1 MPELNISSLGL
12 FAGDEHQPFFWEG
25 GQPAALFI
33 HGFMGTP
40 AEMRPLAREL
50 HQANWTVQGLL
61 LPGFGQQIDTLFDRR
76 NREWF
81 EETQSALV
89 ELQAKHQPVILIGYS
104 MGAAVALNVAAET
117 APDKLIL
124 LAPFLRIGNT
134 LHKIIWQTAKH
145 LFPRLQPFK
154 KADFSDAR
162 INELFG
168 GLMPELDLDDPQVQE
183 ELRHLSVPA
192 RFVDQVLDIGRAAE
206 KVAAQIQTP
215 SMIIQGTQDQAVDPA
230 RTRQLLQQ
238 LPGPITYQELET
250 DHGIVE
256 ATNPYFQQMV
266 RSVLT
271 FAEGNAVTRNSEF
284 LENVGSLAKMDL

>member
-1 MPELNISSLGL
+1 
-12 FAGDEHQPFFWEG
+12 
-25 GQPAALFI
+25 
-33 HGFMGTP
+33 MGTP

-145 LFPRLQPFK
+145 LFPRVQPFK

>member
-1 MPELNISSLGL
+1 MPGLNILSLGL
-12 FAGDEHQPFFWEG
+12 FAGDEHQPFLWEG
-25 GQPAALFI
+25 GQPAALLI

-76 NREWF
+76 YQEWL
-81 EETQSALV
+81 EAARSALV
-89 ELQAKHQPVILIGYS
+89 ELQEKHQPVILVGYS

-134 LHKIIWQTAKH
+134 LHHFIWQATKH

-162 INELFG
+162 INEFFG
-168 GLMPELDLDDPQVQE
+168 GLMPELDLDDPQAQE
-183 ELRHLSVPA
+183 ELRQLSVPA
-192 RFVDQVLDIGRAAE
+192 SFVDQVLGVGRAAE
-206 KVAAQIQTP
+206 KATAQIHA
-215 SMIIQGTQDQAVDPA
+215 SSLIVQGIQDQAVNPA
-230 RTRQLLQQ
+230 RTRQLLQW
-238 LPGPITYQELET
+238 LPGPIAYQELET
-250 DHGIVE
+250 DHSIVE

-266 RSVLT
+266 QSVLA
-271 FAEGNAVTRNSEF
+271 FAESNAVTRNSEF
-284 LENVGSLAKMDL
+284 LGKAKSLSEK